1 MCTFKALF
9 VFFDNGVRK
18 NYFVKTMTYCCIYLI
33 LTTVIRRLLMCY
45 ETCCYEKMNDWCT
58 RYFLTPIYKMLKENG
73 FIFREFIILYL
84 ILINC
89 MISSYKRYCV

>member
-1 MCTFKALF
+1 
-9 VFFDNGVRK
+9 
-18 NYFVKTMTYCCIYLI
+18 
-33 LTTVIRRLLMCY
+33 MCY
-45 ETCCYEKMNDWCT
+45 ETCCYEKMNDWFT
-58 RYFLTPIYKMLKENG
+58 HYFLTPIYKMLKENG

>member
-1 MCTFKALF
+1 
-9 VFFDNGVRK
+9 
-18 NYFVKTMTYCCIYLI
+18 
-33 LTTVIRRLLMCY
+33 MCY
-45 ETCCYEKMNDWCT
+45 ETCCYDKMNDWCT
-58 RYFLTPIYKMLKENG
+58 HYFLTPIYKMLKENG

>member
-1 MCTFKALF
+1 
-9 VFFDNGVRK
+9 
-18 NYFVKTMTYCCIYLI
+18 
-33 LTTVIRRLLMCY
+33 MCY

-58 RYFLTPIYKMLKENG
+58 HYFLTPIYKMLKENG

>member
-1 MCTFKALF
+1 
-9 VFFDNGVRK
+9 
-18 NYFVKTMTYCCIYLI
+18 
-33 LTTVIRRLLMCY
+33 MCY
-45 ETCCYEKMNDWCT
+45 ETCCYEKMNDCFT
-58 RYFLTPIYKMLKENG
+58 YCFLTPIYKTLKKNR